1 MTKLS
6 LLVAAPIAALLTASA
21 SQAQQ
26 CAGHCSQCQ
35 VQSQYGGGSPVWDE
49 VKASYHENAMWPGQ
63 YVQPSRRA
71 ICRSFDLMIAN
82 GWRRNNLL
90 TKYDFATEGEGLSE
104 AGKLRVSWILTQAP
118 PNRRTIF
125 VQRGADEAAT
135 AARIEAVQTLAADL
149 GPGAGPADV
158 QETLLRDEGHPA
170 TSVDAVFTGFSTNQM
185 PPVLPSSGGSA
196 ASTSTG
202 Q

>member
-1 MTKLS
+1 
-6 LLVAAPIAALLTASA
+6 
-21 SQAQQ
+21 
-26 CAGHCSQCQ
+26 
-35 VQSQYGGGSPVWDE
+35 
-49 VKASYHENAMWPGQ
+49 MWPAQ

-71 ICRSFDLMIAN
+71 ICRSYELMIAN

-125 VQRGADEAAT
+125 VQRGADDATT
-135 AARIEAVQTLAADL
+135 AARIDAVQSLAADL
-149 GPGAGPADV
+149 GAGAGPVDV

-170 TSVDAVFTGFSTNQM
+170 ASVDAVFTGFSTNQL
-185 PPVLPSSGGSA
+185 PPVLPSAGG
-196 ASTSTG
+196 ASEASSNTAK
-202 Q
+202 